1 MTDDNKASGDDQRAL
16 IKFLLENRSTVNYL
30 SILMIIY
37 AVWAT
42 IEVLTNAAGAT
53 WWPPETGI
61 PASELFNNPSSSQNI
76 NNGWVIGLGAIFG
89 TVGIMVQYFYRAA
102 PYVDASMQATAALII
117 SAAFLTCY
125 LIYHYSYP
133 TTKFTHEGWPK
144 IIYFIILFT
153 HIPLAMLSLPMII
166 LTVIPAI
173 RRKFEKHKRFAKW
186 TYPVWLYVSVTGV
199 LVYLMLYVWFPHD
212 PLWRLRE

>member
-1 MTDDNKASGDDQRAL
+1 MTVQDLPVVNATLNAIATCFIVSGIIL
-16 IKFLLENRSTVNYL
+16 IKRGNKRAHALC
-30 SILMIIY
+30 MI
-37 AVWAT
+37 T
-42 IEVLTNAAGAT
+42 
-53 WWPPETGI
+53 
-61 PASELFNNPSSSQNI
+61 
-76 NNGWVIGLGAIFG
+76 
-89 TVGIMVQYFYRAA
+89 
-102 PYVDASMQATAALII
+102 ALII

>member
-1 MTDDNKASGDDQRAL
+1 MTVQDLPDVNATLNAIATCFIVSGIIL
-16 IKFLLENRSTVNYL
+16 IKKGNKRAHALC
-30 SILMIIY
+30 MI
-37 AVWAT
+37 T
-42 IEVLTNAAGAT
+42 
-53 WWPPETGI
+53 
-61 PASELFNNPSSSQNI
+61 
-76 NNGWVIGLGAIFG
+76 
-89 TVGIMVQYFYRAA
+89 
-102 PYVDASMQATAALII
+102 ALII

-133 TTKFTHEGWPK
+133 TTKFTHQGWPK